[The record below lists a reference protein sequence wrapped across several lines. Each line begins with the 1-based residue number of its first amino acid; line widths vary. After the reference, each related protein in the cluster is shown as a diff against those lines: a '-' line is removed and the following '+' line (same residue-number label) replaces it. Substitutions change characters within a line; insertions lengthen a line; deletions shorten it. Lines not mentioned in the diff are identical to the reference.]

1 MEKSAIFSNY
11 KLMQATFD
19 NTNKRVAM
27 TDKELAT
34 LRAICKTKTF
44 GLVSLIDDID
54 NIATFNGD
62 YDCKLAQSGNAKEHT
77 LVSIWSRNAIKHVT
91 KKSDYRDFG
100 VRFHVDKL
108 AQLYKNKD
116 FAKLIEQSNVQIFSE
131 KNGLEVRFTFN
142 TLTDCLKFVAD
153 IDNATKETQSKTQKE
168 TQSKEQKSKTQSKAK
183 EQSKTQ
189 SKAKET
195 KSQTKTQKET
205 QKKA

>member
-1 MEKSAIFSNY
+1 MEKTTIFSNY
-11 KLMQATFD
+11 SLKQATFD

-34 LRAICKTKTF
+34 LKALCKTKTF

-77 LVSIWSRNAIKHVT
+77 LVSIWSRNAVKHVT

-108 AQLYKNKD
+108 AKLYSNKD
-116 FAKLIEQSNVQIFSE
+116 FAKLIKDSSVQVYSH
-131 KNGLEVRFTFN
+131 KDGLEIRFTFN
-142 TLTDCLKFVAD
+142 TLSDAIKFIAD
-153 IDNATKETQSKTQKE
+153 IDNATKET
-168 TQSKEQKSKTQSKAK
+168 SKAK
-183 EQSKTQ
+183 EQK

-195 KSQTKTQKET
+195 KAKQSKTKSKET
-205 QKKA
+205 TTEKSITA

>member
-1 MEKSAIFSNY
+1 MEKTTIFSNY
-11 KLMQATFD
+11 KLVQATFD
-19 NTNKRVAM
+19 NTNTRVAM

-34 LRAICKTKTF
+34 LRALCKGKTF

-91 KKSDYRDFG
+91 KKSDYRDYG

-108 AQLYKNKD
+108 ASLYKNSD
-116 FAKLIEQSNVQIFSE
+116 FAKLIENSNVQVYSHRD
-131 KNGLEVRFTFN
+131 GLEIRFTFKS
-142 TLTDCLKFVAD
+142 LADCLKFVAD
-153 IDNATKETQSKTQKE
+153 IDNATKETQKE
-168 TQSKEQKSKTQSKAK
+168 TKSQSKETKSQSKAKESKTQSKSKTK
-183 EQSKTQ
+183 ETQSKTQ
-189 SKAKET
+189 SK
-195 KSQTKTQKET
+195 T

>member
-1 MEKSAIFSNY
+1 MEKTTILSNY
-11 KLMQATFD
+11 KLAQATFD

-116 FAKLIEQSNVQIFSE
+116 FAKLIENSNVQVYSHRD
-131 KNGLEVRFTFN
+131 GLEIRFTFKS
-142 TLTDCLKFVAD
+142 LADCLKFVAD
-153 IDNATKETQSKTQKE
+153 IDNATKETQSKTQTQKE
-168 TQSKEQKSKTQSKAK
+168 TKSQSKAK

-195 KSQTKTQKET
+195 KSQSKSKTLKET

>member
-1 MEKSAIFSNY
+1 MEKTQILSNY

-34 LRAICKTKTF
+34 LRALCKGKTF

-77 LVSIWSRNAIKHVT
+77 LVSIWSRNAVKHVT

-108 AQLYKNKD
+108 TELYKNKD
-116 FAKLIEQSNVQIFSE
+116 FAKLIENSNVQVYSHRD
-131 KNGLEVRFTFN
+131 GLEIRFTFKS
-142 TLTDCLKFVAD
+142 LADCLKFVAD
-153 IDNATKETQSKTQKE
+153 IDSATKE
-168 TQSKEQKSKTQSKAK
+168 TQSKAK
-183 EQSKTQ
+183 EQSKTR
-189 SKAKET
+189 SKAKESKTQSKSKT
-195 KSQTKTQKET
+195 KSKVE
-205 QKKA
+205 QKKAQ

>member
-1 MEKSAIFSNY
+1 MEKTQILSNY

-19 NTNKRVAM
+19 NTYKRVAM

-34 LRAICKTKTF
+34 LRALCKGKTF

-54 NIATFNGD
+54 SIATFNGD

-91 KKSDYRDFG
+91 KKSDYRDYG

-108 AQLYKNKD
+108 ASLYNNKD
-116 FAKLIEQSNVQIFSE
+116 FAELIENSNVQVYSHRD
-131 KNGLEVRFTFN
+131 GLEVRFTFKS
-142 TLTDCLKFVAD
+142 LADCLKFVAD
-153 IDNATKETQSKTQKE
+153 IDNATKETQSK
-168 TQSKEQKSKTQSKAK
+168 AK

-189 SKAKET
+189 SKAKESKTQSKSKT
-195 KSQTKTQKET
+195 KSKVE
-205 QKKA
+205 QKKAQ

>member
-1 MEKSAIFSNY
+1 MEKTTIFSNY
-11 KLMQATFD
+11 SLKQASFD

-27 TDKELAT
+27 TEKELAT
-34 LRAICKTKTF
+34 LRALCKTKTF

-108 AQLYKNKD
+108 AKLYSNKD
-116 FAKLIEQSNVQIFSE
+116 FAKLIKDSNVQIYSE
-131 KNGLEVRFTFN
+131 KNGLEIRFTFN
-142 TLTDCLKFVAD
+142 ALSDALKFVAD
-153 IDNATKETQSKTQKE
+153 IDNATKET
-168 TQSKEQKSKTQSKAK
+168 SKAK
-183 EQSKTQ
+183 EQSKAKET
-189 SKAKET
+189 KAKET
-195 KSQTKTQKET
+195 SKAKQTKAKSKET
-205 QKKA
+205 KAKETIA